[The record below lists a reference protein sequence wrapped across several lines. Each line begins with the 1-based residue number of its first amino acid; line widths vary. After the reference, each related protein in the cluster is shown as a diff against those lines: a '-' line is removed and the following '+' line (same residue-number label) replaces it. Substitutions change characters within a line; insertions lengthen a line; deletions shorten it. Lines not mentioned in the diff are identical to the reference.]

1 MTQQYRDVATGHWIN
16 VVEMQG
22 TQSSNASGTAI
33 DTSSLSK
40 EATQLLVLS
49 KLDVQLGELIKLGDI
64 SDKLNN
70 VLTQLGLM
78 PLKTDT
84 IPVSIVSGSTGGGG
98 GGTVGGA
105 TEATLNEVKTIL
117 DNLTNKTETQPVSLA
132 SIPLATGAATEAT
145 ITSILTKLNT
155 LAGKT
160 ETQPVSLDGV
170 SSEATLVLIKN
181 LITNLAAKTEN
192 QPVSIS
198 SLPLATNAATESTL
212 STIGT
217 LIAELTTPN
226 DIQIT
231 RQLIRTYTPTFLR
244 TSTSGTISS
253 GKESISINNVG
264 IANGTVLGVTLKPDE
279 GVSFEAPQNCILSSV
294 SYDATG
300 TEFLI
305 NHISADAGGS

>member
-22 TQSSNASGTAI
+22 TQSSNTSGTAI
-33 DTSSLSK
+33 DTSSLTK

-64 SDKLNN
+64 SDKLTN

-98 GGTVGGA
+98 GTVGGA
-105 TEATLNEVKTIL
+105 TEATLNDVKTIL

-145 ITSILTKLNT
+145 IASILTKLNT
-155 LAGKT
+155 VASKT

-170 SSEATLVLIKN
+170 STEATLVLIKN
-181 LITNLAAKTEN
+181 LITNLAAKSET

-212 STIGT
+212 ATIGT
-217 LIAELTTPN
+217 LIDELTTPN

-244 TSTSGTISS
+244 VSTSGTISS

-264 IANGTVLGVTLKPDE
+264 TANGTVLGVTLKPDE
-279 GVSFEAPQNCILSSV
+279 GISFEAPQNCILSSV

-305 NHISADAGGS
+305 NHIAADAGGS